1 MKDKNYMRIS
11 DFQLSTVLSSMGYE
25 IKELDDSNPR
35 RIQFCFLIDQK
46 ESIYD
51 AIDAFWK
58 GTLSLEPK
66 ALFYHQKLIKNRI
79 FSLSQR

>member
-1 MKDKNYMRIS
+1 MKDYMKIS

-35 RIQFCFLIDQK
+35 RIQFCFAIDEN
-46 ESIYD
+46 ESIYQ
-51 AIDAFWK
+51 AVDAFWK

-79 FSLSQR
+79 FSVSQR